1 MHFHA
6 SDKIDK
12 PVTYATWNQG
22 RKNDERSHPQIDT
35 DSTAF
40 YTLNEAGFITYYS
53 KLAVEIWGR
62 RPELGDTYERFVS
75 PYIQYRQE
83 GRYLPR
89 GQSPMN
95 DVLAGK
101 IPGVFD
107 AEVHIYR
114 LDGTYIVAIVNIA
127 PLVDDNGK
135 IVGAVK
141 SFRQNPLRKPAKDA
155 KATRQH

>member
-1 MHFHA
+1 MNPSLHFHA

-12 PVTYATWNQG
+12 SATYATWIQG
-22 RKNDERSHPQIDT
+22 RKSDEVYQPQIDS

-40 YTLNEAGFITYYS
+40 YTLNETGLITFYS

-62 RPELGDTYERFVS
+62 IPLLGDTYERFVS
-75 PYIQYRQE
+75 PYIQYRE
-83 GRYLPR
+83 DDRYLPR

-101 IPGVFD
+101 IPGVFN

-114 LDGTYIVAIVNIA
+114 PDGSHIVAIVNIA

-141 SFRQNPLRKPAKDA
+141 SFCQNPLRQA
-155 KATRQH
+155 

>member
-12 PVTYATWNQG
+12 SATYAPWNQG
-22 RKNDERSHPQIDT
+22 KKSDKRYHPQIDT

-62 RPELGDTYERFVS
+62 SPELGDTYERFVS

-83 GRYLPR
+83 GRFLPR

-95 DVLAGK
+95 DVLAGV
-101 IPGVFD
+101 IPGVFN
-107 AEVHIYR
+107 AEVYIYR
-114 LDGTYIVAIVNIA
+114 PDHSYVVAIVNIA

-141 SFRQNPLRKPAKDA
+141 SFCQHPLRKPAKDA
-155 KATRQH
+155 RATQ